1 MTWFVTKICHFF
13 VFVYWR
19 GTKKHS
25 YWSKISLGPKKCFLG
40 PMKMFSWPPSINK
53 NKEVTSFCDKS
64 CHLFLWQTNRTRLLT
79 AQYLYCE
86 FTLWTYLWT
95 QLAFFKKIS
104 VKEASVAKHGHEK
117 WMDCGDEISNIPAID
132 QHIAACISYVF
143 L

>member
-1 MTWFVTKICHFF
+1 MNNFD
-13 VFVYWR
+13 
-19 GTKKHS
+19 S
-25 YWSKISLGPKKCFLG
+25 
-40 PMKMFSWPPSINK
+40 
-53 NKEVTSFCDKS
+53 
-64 CHLFLWQTNRTRLLT
+64 LT
-79 AQYLYCE
+79 AQDLYCE

-104 VKEASVAKHGHEK
+104 MKEASVAKHGHEK

>member
-1 MTWFVTKICHFF
+1 MICHKNLSLLLGFCLLKGDKKTF
-13 VFVYWR
+13 LLVENIFWTNENVFLSPLELV
-19 GTKKHS
+19 
-25 YWSKISLGPKKCFLG
+25 
-40 PMKMFSWPPSINK
+40 SIKK